1 MAVQIINDMPDAEVY
16 RPPLQVLRVPPPA
29 ATRVMHSRLGGRAGF
44 IVITIALHVVAFA
57 AFVSAQRL
65 HRSLIEPA
73 PIEASIIETPAAA
86 PERPPEYV
94 PPPVD
99 VVYSLPMPQELS
111 FETDSAITLPPVVET
126 HAAPVAQSHAPPIVE
141 SIEYVRASPPVFP
154 KESQRRREYGTV
166 VLLVLVDALGR
177 PAQVEI
183 ERSSGY
189 ARLDA
194 AARHAVEKFLFRPY
208 EKNGIAQ
215 PAQVRIPIGFDP
227 PRSS

>member
-16 RPPLQVLRVPPPA
+16 RPPLQALRALPPT
-29 ATRVMHSRLGGRAGF
+29 ATRAMRSRLGGRAGF
-44 IVITIALHVVAFA
+44 ILITIALHCVAFA

-73 PIEASIIETPAAA
+73 PIEVSIIEVAAT
-86 PERPPEYV
+86 PERPPEYA
-94 PPPVD
+94 PPPID
-99 VVYSLPMPQELS
+99 VVYSLPVPQELS
-111 FETDSAITLPPVVET
+111 FETESAITLPPVVESP
-126 HAAPVAQSHAPPIVE
+126 AAPVAQSYVPPIVE
-141 SIEYVRASPPVFP
+141 SIEYVRSSPPVFP

-166 VLLVLVDALGR
+166 VLLVLVDTLGR
-177 PAQVEI
+177 PAQIEI

-189 ARLDA
+189 KRLDA

-208 EKNGIAQ
+208 ERNGVAQ

>member
-16 RPPLQVLRVPPPA
+16 RPPLASLRELAPL
-29 ATRVMHSRLGGRAGF
+29 ATRKARSHPGGRAGF
-44 IVITIALHVVAFA
+44 IVITIALHVIAFA

-65 HRSLIEPA
+65 HRAFIEPV
-73 PIEASIIETPAAA
+73 PIEASIIEAPAAA
-86 PERPPEYV
+86 PERPPDYV
-94 PPPVD
+94 PPPID
-99 VVYSLPMPQELS
+99 VVYSLPVPQEMS
-111 FETDSAITLPPVVET
+111 FETESAITIPPVVET
-126 HAAPVAQSHAPPIVE
+126 PAAPVAKSFVPPIVE
-141 SIEYVRASPPVFP
+141 SIEYVRSAPPVFP

-166 VLLVLVDALGR
+166 VLLVLVDTLGR
-177 PAQVEI
+177 PVQIEI
-183 ERSSGY
+183 ERSSGF